1 MERSGT
7 DFLGKRD
14 CGIELSN
21 LSSSGGTPAK
31 RRSAD
36 FPDNR
41 VLTFQEE
48 MLGEEILDIGELAEL
63 DELMKEFDDIQN
75 EVDESSLFQSFSK
88 TRSTLRAVCVTA
100 FIPKG
105 DAFQLTDIA
114 YQDFKDF
121 KESTQECA
129 AKDKNIAGYHIMVG
143 LPYLRTFAKSK
154 GFEMKGKIGLQ
165 REDFGAATTLFHVG
179 DNLGTYEHS
188 VHHFLFFLGWLMSPS
203 GFCADYNESL
213 ENTGIMCRK
222 QMFHNPPFRGALSV
236 AWSMEGFDQFRLDG
250 VNTKTHFHA
259 IIKFNKVI
267 NPMQF
272 NHFKKAAITMIG
284 SDITIA
290 PFRVYHQIKY
300 IFKEKALHGLTRI
313 SGEAGVSALVISQGA
328 YDFDNLMS
336 SDPYPCSLCEKNT
349 VESRANFAETIGYD
363 VESANYYF
371 DHHHEMFTRYF
382 KNMDAFNSYLSGLK
396 GPGVLYKRLRVASEY
411 RVTLLTRQLRYHFES
426 EDQWGPLLSWLMSR
440 LIQEQNR
447 FPVITTKIIPWIRVN
462 CLGDKSQE
470 HQTFRGIFALGG
482 KGSSGKTTLAQKL
495 HRGVC
500 MPFENIEFGRTIGRG
515 KFTDISLINF
525 YDEAP
530 VNGTQYGS
538 MPEVD
543 ILLNFAALEA
553 APSKLYSSNSEHAQ
567 IRCIMVAS
575 ASLTGNPPSKAA
587 LTKHLTKNGK
597 NIVHSD
603 TIDQEY
609 ENFITMTKRRLFL
622 HRFNDANDFLV
633 PYHTFFYGHEVNL
646 EVTPKTYKIPF
657 GKLYE

>member
-188 VHHFLFFLGWLMSPS
+188 VHHFLFFL
-203 GFCADYNESL
+203 
-213 ENTGIMCRK
+213 
-222 QMFHNPPFRGALSV
+222 
-236 AWSMEGFDQFRLDG
+236 
-250 VNTKTHFHA
+250 
-259 IIKFNKVI
+259 
-267 NPMQF
+267 
-272 NHFKKAAITMIG
+272 
-284 SDITIA
+284 
-290 PFRVYHQIKY
+290 
-300 IFKEKALHGLTRI
+300 LT
-313 SGEAGVSALVISQGA
+313 
-328 YDFDNLMS
+328 
-336 SDPYPCSLCEKNT
+336 
-349 VESRANFAETIGYD
+349 
-363 VESANYYF
+363 
-371 DHHHEMFTRYF
+371 
-382 KNMDAFNSYLSGLK
+382 
-396 GPGVLYKRLRVASEY
+396 
-411 RVTLLTRQLRYHFES
+411 
-426 EDQWGPLLSWLMSR
+426 
-440 LIQEQNR
+440 
-447 FPVITTKIIPWIRVN
+447 
-462 CLGDKSQE
+462 
-470 HQTFRGIFALGG
+470 
-482 KGSSGKTTLAQKL
+482 
-495 HRGVC
+495 
-500 MPFENIEFGRTIGRG
+500 
-515 KFTDISLINF
+515 
-525 YDEAP
+525 
-530 VNGTQYGS
+530 
-538 MPEVD
+538 
-543 ILLNFAALEA
+543 
-553 APSKLYSSNSEHAQ
+553 
-567 IRCIMVAS
+567 
-575 ASLTGNPPSKAA
+575 
-587 LTKHLTKNGK
+587 
-597 NIVHSD
+597 
-603 TIDQEY
+603 
-609 ENFITMTKRRLFL
+609 
-622 HRFNDANDFLV
+622 
-633 PYHTFFYGHEVNL
+633 
-646 EVTPKTYKIPF
+646 
-657 GKLYE
+657 